1 MGFFFWNMDM
11 DLTVILMVH
20 FRIASKGNDKWIKGM
35 VKGLTVEG
43 GSGLVVVD
51 PLDVT
56 AEYACVQEKITLAA
70 GASDISTRLS
80 FNVLSLILRFQ
91 DDAFSTFKFGAAPA
105 LARCTH
111 FDRIWVNVSGTC

>member
-1 MGFFFWNMDM
+1 
-11 DLTVILMVH
+11 
-20 FRIASKGNDKWIKGM
+20 M

-51 PLDVT
+51 PVDVS
-56 AEYACVQEKITLAA
+56 AEYACVQEKITFLA

-91 DDAFSTFKFGAAPA
+91 DDAFSTFKFGGAQA
-105 LARCTH
+105 LSRCTH